1 MVVNILNLVGFGSA
15 PPIGPDRQA
24 SGKGRIVAHF
34 DFMDLVMPLA
44 RRLSPEMAHRLA
56 LRAMHAGLLPL
67 RLSRRAKSR
76 TDDPILAT
84 RVWGLDFANPL
95 GFAAGFDKTGEAA
108 DSLLAMGLGSVEIGT
123 VTPRPQ
129 PGNPFPRLFRLP
141 SAQALI
147 NRNGFTNDGLEA
159 VGAKLRA
166 RLDRADRQPGVIG
179 VNIGINKDC
188 TDPLAEF
195 EAGLQGFA
203 SLVDYLVINVSS
215 PNTPGLRDL
224 QAHDR
229 LSALAGHAR
238 AVLSESFAHPPPLLL
253 KIAPDLD
260 DAEIA
265 AIVDVAFQHRIDG
278 LIVCNTTITRPA
290 GLTDRDRGEAGGLSG
305 GPLYGLAIEVLRKV
319 YRFSEGR
326 IPLVGGGGVANG
338 LDAYR
343 KIRSGASL
351 VQIFTAFAY
360 QGPGLIP
367 RMKAELARVLAADGF
382 SNVSEAVGVDVVER
396 RARAA

>member
-129 PGNPFPRLFRLP
+129 PGWPSPGSPVAPTPRVAPGALGRSSCGPAPHGGTQRDHGSSTERQVARQGLYRALP
-141 SAQALI
+141 SE
-147 NRNGFTNDGLEA
+147 REA
-159 VGAKLRA
+159 
-166 RLDRADRQPGVIG
+166 
-179 VNIGINKDC
+179 
-188 TDPLAEF
+188 
-195 EAGLQGFA
+195 
-203 SLVDYLVINVSS
+203 
-215 PNTPGLRDL
+215 
-224 QAHDR
+224 
-229 LSALAGHAR
+229 
-238 AVLSESFAHPPPLLL
+238 
-253 KIAPDLD
+253 
-260 DAEIA
+260 
-265 AIVDVAFQHRIDG
+265 
-278 LIVCNTTITRPA
+278 RP
-290 GLTDRDRGEAGGLSG
+290 
-305 GPLYGLAIEVLRKV
+305 
-319 YRFSEGR
+319 
-326 IPLVGGGGVANG
+326 
-338 LDAYR
+338 
-343 KIRSGASL
+343 
-351 VQIFTAFAY
+351 
-360 QGPGLIP
+360 
-367 RMKAELARVLAADGF
+367 
-382 SNVSEAVGVDVVER
+382 
-396 RARAA
+396 